1 MICKQSECKYP
12 VTCELNSEC
21 MEELIILANH
31 NRNSNMKATI
41 NITNTMLNK
50 SIIDA
55 NKSVC
60 DLAKQFSF
68 DYSEADCGAKH
79 PVSGKY
85 ADGTEARVTF
95 YKAKTRGDKRISI
108 TKLKH
113 QAEAG
118 DVVTLKKSKDTIK
131 ILIND

>member
-1 MICKQSECKYP
+1 MI
-12 VTCELNSEC
+12 
-21 MEELIILANH
+21 
-31 NRNSNMKATI
+31 MKATI
-41 NITNTMLNK
+41 NITDTMLKK

-68 DYSEADCGAKH
+68 DYSEEESGAKH
-79 PVSGKY
+79 LVSGKY
-85 ADGTEARVTF
+85 PDGTEAKVTF

-118 DVVTLKKSKDTIK
+118 DTITLKRSKDSIK
-131 ILIND
+131 ILINE

>member
-1 MICKQSECKYP
+1 MICEQAKCKYP
-12 VTCELNSEC
+12 VTCELNNKC
-21 MEELIILANH
+21 MEELILLANN
-31 NRNSNMKATI
+31 NRNNNMKATI
-41 NITNTMLNK
+41 NITDTMLNK

-60 DLAKQFSF
+60 ELAKQFSF
-68 DYSEADCGAKH
+68 DYSEEESGAKH
-79 PVSGKY
+79 LVSGKY
-85 ADGTEARVTF
+85 PDGTEAKVTF

-118 DVVTLKKSKDTIK
+118 DVVTLQKNRGKIK

>member
-1 MICKQSECKYP
+1 
-12 VTCELNSEC
+12 
-21 MEELIILANH
+21 
-31 NRNSNMKATI
+31 MKATI
-41 NITNTMLNK
+41 NITDTMLNK

-68 DYSEADCGAKH
+68 DYSEAECGEKH
-79 PVSGKY
+79 LVSGKY
-85 ADGTEARVTF
+85 PDGTEAKVTF

-118 DVVTLKKSKDTIK
+118 DTVTLKKNRGKII

>member
-1 MICKQSECKYP
+1 MICKQSKCKYP
-12 VTCELNSEC
+12 VTCDHNSKC

-31 NRNSNMKATI
+31 NRNNKMKATI
-41 NITNTMLNK
+41 NITNTMLDK

-60 DLAKQFSF
+60 ELAKQFSF

-85 ADGTEARVTF
+85 PDGTEARVTF

-113 QAEAG
+113 QAQAG
-118 DVVTLKKSKDTIK
+118 DVVTLQKSRGKIK

>member
-1 MICKQSECKYP
+1 
-12 VTCELNSEC
+12 
-21 MEELIILANH
+21 MEQLIILANH

>member
-1 MICKQSECKYP
+1 
-12 VTCELNSEC
+12 
-21 MEELIILANH
+21 
-31 NRNSNMKATI
+31 MKATI
-41 NITNTMLNK
+41 NITDTMLNK

-60 DLAKQFSF
+60 ELAKQFSF
-68 DYSEADCGAKH
+68 DYSEAECGEKY

-85 ADGTEARVTF
+85 PDGTEVTF

-113 QAEAG
+113 QAQAG
-118 DVVTLKKSKDTIK
+118 DVVTLQKNRGKIK